1 MIAFGWTPY
10 ILIVEFGVRD
20 PMAAIVYEG
29 YKNQLREAKILRAIG
44 GGSREIPSTVDLG
57 TT

>member
-1 MIAFGWTPY
+1 MITFGWTLQ

-29 YKNQLREAKILRAIG
+29 CKNQLGEAKILSAIG
-44 GGSREIPSTVDLG
+44 SGSREIPSTVDLG
-57 TT
+57 TN